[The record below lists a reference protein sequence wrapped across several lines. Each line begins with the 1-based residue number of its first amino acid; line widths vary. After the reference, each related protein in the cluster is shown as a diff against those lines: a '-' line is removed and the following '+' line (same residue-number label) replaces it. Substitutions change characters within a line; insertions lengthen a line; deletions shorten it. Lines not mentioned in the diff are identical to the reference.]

1 MAAALVSAAGI
12 PHLLPMARKAD
23 PLFDDKPDRP
33 RRSAGVPDA
42 RGPDAGGNG
51 KPGRLARLF
60 RRKPRE
66 RDRERDR
73 NRRPPAGP
81 PAKPRRLRWRLV
93 RWGVCALL
101 ALVLLYYPVGMAV
114 MHRIGDDTG
123 MTVAA
128 EKGASQAV
136 AMAAALVRR
145 ETVDHPWTPNDPFI
159 YPSWALDN
167 LPNFQVGIRD
177 ALGRFAIEMADKI
190 GRTRGSSIVDKDL
203 EDAMGKLRY
212 SPYTWVWD
220 LSASLL
226 PTSSTEAQYR
236 AAMRSLLRYNERL
249 AAGTATFDRRAD
261 NLQTLIDRV
270 NADIGSD
277 SARIAERVEAFGG
290 IFFDSRSDD
299 LFYRTKGRVYGY
311 YMILRELGKDFA
323 GILAEKQAQKVW
335 DNTMDSLRRAAEL
348 QPLIVRNGAPDG
360 MIQPNHLA
368 AQGFY
373 LLRARTQLKEVSDIL
388 QR

>member
-1 MAAALVSAAGI
+1 
-12 PHLLPMARKAD
+12 MARKAD
-23 PLFDDKPDRP
+23 PLFDDGPDRP
-33 RRSAGVPDA
+33 QPGAGEA
-42 RGPDAGGNG
+42 KR
-51 KPGRLARLF
+51 PGRLQRLF
-60 RRKPRE
+60 RRPFRGGAGAA
-66 RDRERDR
+66 RQQDR
-73 NRRPPAGP
+73 PAAP
-81 PAKPRRLRWRLV
+81 PRRLRWRIA
-93 RWGVCALL
+93 RWAFWGLL
-101 ALVLLYYPVGMAV
+101 AIVLLYYPVGMAL
-114 MHRIGDDTG
+114 MHRIGDDTE
-123 MTVAA
+123 MTAPA
-128 EKGASQAV
+128 EKGASRAI
-136 AMAAALVRR
+136 AMAAALIRR
-145 ETVDHPWTPNDPFI
+145 ETVDHAWTPNDPFI

-190 GRTRGSSIVDKDL
+190 GRTRGSSVVDKDL

-220 LSASLL
+220 ISVSLL

-236 AAMRSLLRYNERL
+236 AAMRSLLRYNTRL
-249 AAGTATFDRRAD
+249 AAGAATFERRAD

-277 SARIAERVEAFGG
+277 SARIAERVERFGG
-290 IFFDSRSDD
+290 IVFDTRSDD

-311 YMILRELGKDFA
+311 YMILRELGADFA
-323 GILAEKQAQKVW
+323 GILAEKQAQTVW
-335 DNTMDSLRRAAEL
+335 ANMMASLRRAAEL

-360 MIQPNHLA
+360 MLQPNHLA
-368 AQGFY
+368 AQGFF

>member
-1 MAAALVSAAGI
+1 MTAG
-12 PHLLPMARKAD
+12 AD
-23 PLFDDKPDRP
+23 PLFEDEP
-33 RRSAGVPDA
+33 RR
-42 RGPDAGGNG
+42 
-51 KPGRLARLF
+51 PGRLARWL
-60 RRKPRE
+60 RRQ
-66 RDRERDR
+66 
-73 NRRPPAGP
+73 PAGHSP
-81 PAKPRRLRWRLV
+81 PGQPAPAGRRRGRIV
-93 RWGVCALL
+93 RRGLYAVL
-101 ALVLLYYPVGMAV
+101 ALVLLYYPVGMALT
-114 MHRIGDDTG
+114 HRIGDDTA
-123 MTVAA
+123 MTAPA
-128 EKGASQAV
+128 GERASRAV
-136 AMAAALVRR
+136 AMAAALIRR
-145 ETVDHPWTPNDPFI
+145 ETIDHGWTPNDPFL

-167 LPNFQVGIRD
+167 LPNFQVGLRD

-190 GRTRGSSIVDKDL
+190 GRNRGSSAVDPDL

-220 LSASLL
+220 LRVSLL

-236 AAMRSLLRYNERL
+236 AARRALLRYNHRL
-249 AAGTATFDRRAD
+249 AAGEAVFERRAD

-290 IFFDSRSDD
+290 IVFDSRSDD

-311 YMILRELGKDFA
+311 YMILRELGADFA

-335 DNTMDSLRRAAEL
+335 DNMMESLRRAAVL
-348 QPLIVRNGAPDG
+348 RPLMVRNGAPDG
-360 MIQPNHLA
+360 MLQPNHLA

-388 QR
+388 ER

>member
-51 KPGRLARLF
+51 KPGRLTRLF
-60 RRKPRE
+60 RRKPRDHDHD
-66 RDRERDR
+66 RDHDQDRDHD
-73 NRRPPAGP
+73 RRPPAGP

-123 MTVAA
+123 MTVTA

-236 AAMRSLLRYNERL
+236 AAMRSLLRYNKRL
-249 AAGTATFDRRAD
+249 
-261 NLQTLIDRV
+261 
-270 NADIGSD
+270 
-277 SARIAERVEAFGG
+277 
-290 IFFDSRSDD
+290 
-299 LFYRTKGRVYGY
+299 GR
-311 YMILRELGKDFA
+311 
-323 GILAEKQAQKVW
+323 
-335 DNTMDSLRRAAEL
+335 
-348 QPLIVRNGAPDG
+348 RNGDLRPARRQSADPDRPG
-360 MIQPNHLA
+360 ERRYRL
-368 AQGFY
+368 GF
-373 LLRARTQLKEVSDIL
+373 RPHR
-388 QR
+388 

>member
-1 MAAALVSAAGI
+1 
-12 PHLLPMARKAD
+12 MARRAD

-33 RRSAGVPDA
+33 RAGPPLA
-42 RGPDAGGNG
+42 AGDR
-51 KPGRLARLF
+51 KPGLLSRLF
-60 RRKPRE
+60 RR
-66 RDRERDR
+66 
-73 NRRPPAGP
+73 RRPRRTA
-81 PAKPRRLRWRLV
+81 ALAPRPRWRLA
-93 RWGVCALL
+93 RWALWVLL
-101 ALVLLYYPVGMAV
+101 AIVLLYYPVGMAL
-114 MHRIGDDTG
+114 MHRIGDDTE
-123 MTVAA
+123 MTAPA
-128 EKGASQAV
+128 EKGASRAV
-136 AMAAALVRR
+136 AMAAALIRR
-145 ETVDHPWTPNDPFI
+145 ETVDHAWTPNDPFI

-190 GRTRGSSIVDKDL
+190 GRNRGSSAVDKDL

-220 LSASLL
+220 ISVSLL

-236 AAMRSLLRYNERL
+236 AAMRSLLRYNARL
-249 AAGTATFDRRAD
+249 AAGAATFERRAD

-277 SARIAERVEAFGG
+277 SARIADRVERFGG
-290 IFFDSRSDD
+290 IVFDTRSDD

-311 YMILRELGKDFA
+311 YMILRELGADFA
-323 GILAEKQAQKVW
+323 GILAEKQAGKVW
-335 DNTMDSLRRAAEL
+335 ANMMESLRRAAEL

-368 AQGFY
+368 AQGFF

>member
-1 MAAALVSAAGI
+1 
-12 PHLLPMARKAD
+12 MARKAD
-23 PLFDDKPDRP
+23 PLFDDGPDRP
-33 RRSAGVPDA
+33 LPGAGEA
-42 RGPDAGGNG
+42 KR
-51 KPGRLARLF
+51 PGRLRRLV
-60 RRKPRE
+60 
-66 RDRERDR
+66 
-73 NRRPPAGP
+73 RRPFRGGAGATRQP
-81 PAKPRRLRWRLV
+81 DRAAAPPRRLRWRIA
-93 RWGVCALL
+93 RWAFWGLL
-101 ALVLLYYPVGMAV
+101 AIVLLYYPVGMAL
-114 MHRIGDDTG
+114 MHRIGDDTE
-123 MTVAA
+123 MTAPA
-128 EKGASQAV
+128 EKGASRAV
-136 AMAAALVRR
+136 AMAAALIRR
-145 ETVDHPWTPNDPFI
+145 ETVDHAWTPNDPFI

-190 GRTRGSSIVDKDL
+190 GRTRGSSVVDKDL

-220 LSASLL
+220 ISVSLL

-236 AAMRSLLRYNERL
+236 AAMRSLLRYNTRL
-249 AAGTATFDRRAD
+249 AAGAATFERRAD

-277 SARIAERVEAFGG
+277 SARIAERVERFGG
-290 IFFDSRSDD
+290 IVFDTRSDD

-311 YMILRELGKDFA
+311 YMILRELGADFA

-335 DNTMDSLRRAAEL
+335 ANMMASLRRAAEL

-360 MIQPNHLA
+360 MLQPNHLA
-368 AQGFY
+368 AQGFF

>member
-1 MAAALVSAAGI
+1 
-12 PHLLPMARKAD
+12 MARKAD
-23 PLFDDKPDRP
+23 PLFDDDPGRP
-33 RRSAGVPDA
+33 RRGVADA
-42 RGPDAGGNG
+42 DGNR

-60 RRKPRE
+60 RRRPRS
-66 RDRERDR
+66 
-73 NRRPPAGP
+73 RRPAAATGAP
-81 PAKPRRLRWRLV
+81 PRRLRWRIA
-93 RWGVCALL
+93 RWTLWALL
-101 ALVLLYYPVGMAV
+101 AAVLLYYPVGMAL
-114 MHRIGDDTG
+114 MHRIGDDTE
-123 MTVAA
+123 MTAPA
-128 EKGASQAV
+128 EKGASRAV
-136 AMAAALVRR
+136 AMAAALIRR
-145 ETVDHPWTPNDPFI
+145 ETVDHAWTPNDPFI

-167 LPNFQVGIRD
+167 LPNFQVGVRD

-190 GRTRGSSIVDKDL
+190 GRTRGSSAVDKDL

-220 LSASLL
+220 ISVSLL

-236 AAMRSLLRYNERL
+236 AAMRSLLRYNARL
-249 AAGTATFDRRAD
+249 AAGAATFEQRAD

-277 SARIAERVEAFGG
+277 SARIAGRVERFGG
-290 IFFDSRSDD
+290 IVFDTRSDD

-311 YMILRELGKDFA
+311 YMILRELGADFA

-335 DNTMDSLRRAAEL
+335 ANMLDSLRRAAEL

-360 MIQPNHLA
+360 MLQPNHLA
-368 AQGFY
+368 AQGFF

>member
-1 MAAALVSAAGI
+1 MV
-12 PHLLPMARKAD
+12 RKAD
-23 PLFDDKPDRP
+23 PLFDDDPGRP
-33 RRSAGVPDA
+33 RRGVIDA
-42 RGPDAGGNG
+42 EGNR
-51 KPGRLARLF
+51 KPGMLTRLF
-60 RRKPRE
+60 RRKPR
-66 RDRERDR
+66 
-73 NRRPPAGP
+73 NRPP
-81 PAKPRRLRWRLV
+81 PAAAAAPPRRLRWRLA
-93 RWGVCALL
+93 RWALYGLL
-101 ALVLLYYPVGMAV
+101 AVVLLYYPVGMAV
-114 MHRIGDDTG
+114 MHRIGDDTA
-123 MTVAA
+123 MTATA
-128 EKGASQAV
+128 EKGASRAV
-136 AMAAALVRR
+136 AMAAALIRR
-145 ETVDHPWTPNDPFI
+145 ETVDHAWTPNDPFI

-167 LPNFQVGIRD
+167 LPHFQVGIRD

-190 GRTRGSSIVDKDL
+190 GRNRGSSAVDKDL

-220 LSASLL
+220 ISVSLL

-236 AAMRSLLRYNERL
+236 AAMRSLLRYNARL
-249 AAGTATFDRRAD
+249 AAGAATFERRAD

-277 SARIAERVEAFGG
+277 SARIADRVEQFGG
-290 IFFDSRSDD
+290 IVFDTRSDD

-311 YMILRELGKDFA
+311 YMILRELGADFA

-335 DNTMDSLRRAAEL
+335 DNMMESLRRAAEL

-368 AQGFY
+368 AQGFF

>member
-1 MAAALVSAAGI
+1 M
-12 PHLLPMARKAD
+12 
-23 PLFDDKPDRP
+23 FDDTPDRP
-33 RRSAGVPDA
+33 RGGAV
-42 RGPDAGGNG
+42 DAGG
-51 KPGRLARLF
+51 GRKTGLLSRLF
-60 RRKPRE
+60 RR
-66 RDRERDR
+66 
-73 NRRPPAGP
+73 RRARPSAASAASAGP
-81 PAKPRRLRWRLV
+81 PRRLRQRIARGTLWT
-93 RWGVCALL
+93 LL
-101 ALVLLYYPVGMAV
+101 AAVLLYYPVGMAV
-114 MHRIGDDTG
+114 MHRIGDDTE
-123 MTVAA
+123 MTAPA
-128 EKGASQAV
+128 EEGASRAV
-136 AMAAALVRR
+136 AMAAALIRR
-145 ETVDHPWTPNDPFI
+145 ETVDHAWTPNDPFI

-167 LPNFQVGIRD
+167 LPGFQVGIRD

-190 GRTRGSSIVDKDL
+190 GRTRGSSVVDKDL

-220 LSASLL
+220 ISVSLL

-236 AAMRSLLRYNERL
+236 AAMRSLLRYNRRL
-249 AAGTATFDRRAD
+249 AAGAATFERRAD

-277 SARIAERVEAFGG
+277 SARIADRIERFGG
-290 IFFDSRSDD
+290 IVFDTRSDD

-311 YMILRELGKDFA
+311 YMILRELGADFA

-335 DNTMDSLRRAAEL
+335 ANMLESLRRAAEL

-368 AQGFY
+368 TQGFF